1 MYSDRLQEALKRAAV
16 PTRERIRRDCERLP
30 EPLSR
35 LVAYVGKHLFE
46 QELTGTGARR
56 ATGCR
61 SHSLPAAF
69 RAHLGTSLRTYI
81 EVARMAVADRLL
93 RLGEFEVGWISM
105 VVGYRSHDVFL
116 RAYKDWSGELPSEVG
131 SKPDVPEIDY
141 STWRRAWRRELEPEV
156 ARDVIGRLA
165 ELYGE
170 AGERIVV
177 DGEDY
182 MRVRAEE
189 IWREIR
195 DLAPEEQRRRLR
207 RYEFRSEALFDLL
220 RETSRREGRRD
231 RQRGVHLAELALI
244 SLENCAEFFG
254 ERIHDLRALGYACV
268 GNAYRLAGDFATAD
282 QAFERAEEE
291 CRVPRRDKDLAI
303 SGEVSFL
310 EGTLRMFQRS
320 YDEALRLIERSRE
333 LFRLSDDPQGEA
345 RSLTQR
351 AAIHGYSGRPK
362 DAIADLQAA
371 SDLLDAPNN
380 PHLAYV
386 VACNL
391 ANDQAKVGC
400 YSSASENLIKA
411 RSYCG
416 RLGHPLGVLRIQWV
430 DAVIQQGTGNLAEA
444 ERLFVAVRSGYGDA
458 DEIFSIGILSLDLAI
473 LYAEQGRWAR
483 VLEATTQAVPILETL
498 RLHEE
503 TFAAVNLL
511 AQAVDAGKVSMSTL
525 RVVREKVLQ
534 DPLAGLS
541 L

>member
-165 ELYGE
+165 ESYGE

-231 RQRGVHLAELALI
+231 RQRGVHLAELALL
-244 SLENCAEFFG
+244 SLETCAEFFG
-254 ERIHDLRALGYACV
+254 ERIHDLRALGHACV
-268 GNAYRLAGDFATAD
+268 GNAYRLARDFSTAD
-282 QAFERAEEE
+282 QAFERAQAEWQA
-291 CRVPRRDKDLAI
+291 PRRDKDSLILAKI
-303 SGEVSFL
+303 LDRKVA
-310 EGTLRMFQRS
+310 LRTFQRS
-320 YDEALRLIERSRE
+320 YGEASRLVERARDLYRSQADAR
-333 LFRLSDDPQGEA
+333 GEA
-345 RSLTQR
+345 RSLLQLS
-351 AAIHGYSGRPK
+351 AIHGYTDRPE
-362 DAIADLQAA
+362 DCIAVLRQATKLMNA
-371 SDLLDAPNN
+371 DRDPE
-380 PHLAYV
+380 LAFVLYYS
-386 VACNL
+386 L
-391 ANDQAKVGC
+391 SIIMGKVGRHTAATE
-400 YSSASENLIKA
+400 YLSRAKA
-411 RSYCG
+411 FCR
-416 RLGHPLGVLRIQWV
+416 RLNDPIGALNVQWV
-430 DAVIQQGTGNLAEA
+430 DAMIRQESGECAAAESLLIA
-444 ERLFVAVRSGYGDA
+444 ARVGYADA
-458 DEIFSIGILSLDLAI
+458 DELNSFAIISLDLAI
-473 LYAEQGRWAR
+473 LYAQQGRWSKVIELAAEVVR
-483 VLEATTQAVPILETL
+483 ILDSLGLYEETL
-498 RLHEE
+498 
-503 TFAAVNLL
+503 AAVSLL
-511 AQAVDAGKVSMSTL
+511 AEAAETGEVPLSILRHVQDAVS
-525 RVVREKVLQ
+525 R
-534 DPLAGLS
+534 DPLAGLR
-541 L
+541 